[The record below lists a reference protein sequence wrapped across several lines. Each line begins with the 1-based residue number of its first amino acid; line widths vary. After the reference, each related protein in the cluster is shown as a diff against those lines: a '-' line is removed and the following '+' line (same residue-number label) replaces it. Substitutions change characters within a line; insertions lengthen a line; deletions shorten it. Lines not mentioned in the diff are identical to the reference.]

1 MFDHSRAPSASSKW
15 RQVTGE
21 HLARVDATDK
31 RLHLETQALSA
42 GVALPVR
49 VRRSRAKPGAP
60 VPSSKHEIAG
70 FWAFVALH
78 GREIA
83 PLLARAGGE
92 DQQLRLAR
100 CFRDLRNGAP
110 GAHERWID
118 LLRELDI

>member
-1 MFDHSRAPSASSKW
+1 MFDHSRAPAAGSKW

-31 RLHLETQALSA
+31 RLRIETQAIRA
-42 GVALPVR
+42 GVALPVSP
-49 VRRSRAKPGAP
+49 RRSRAKSVGLGP
-60 VPSSKHEIAG
+60 PSKDEIAG
-70 FWAFVALH
+70 LWAFLSQH

-100 CFRDLRNGAP
+100 GFRDILNGAP
-110 GAHERWID
+110 GAHERWMV
-118 LLRELDI
+118 LLRELGI